1 MMSDYKSI
9 PLSERQRLQEKKY
22 KKHNLA
28 NILTHW
34 FNVGMWLLL
43 LPTGIAIISS
53 PRLGLSPI
61 WWQEMFRNI
70 FGSTANL
77 IHFHYTLGLVWT
89 FVLSFN
95 IFLGFRKYFVP
106 FAAHRMLLDKDDI
119 QWLKIKPLQMLGF
132 FKNEPLPPQDAYN
145 AGQKAYMYVVILGTL
160 GIMSSGLV
168 MTFKE
173 IFPPLVKQ
181 IAQPLHWVSVGAIVA
196 GLIIHVYMGAV
207 FPEEKEAF
215 FSMFSG
221 KVSAW
226 YARAHHTKW
235 YYQCLRE
242 EMEWEDQVAQEV
254 KEARLVSTPPNTD
267 QAPLHEAEPAATD

>member
-1 MMSDYKSI
+1 MSGYKNI
-9 PLSERQRLQEKKY
+9 PVEERRRLREKKY

-34 FNVGMWLLL
+34 FNVASWLML

-53 PRLGLSPI
+53 PRLGLAPE
-61 WWQEMFRNI
+61 WWQTLFRNM
-70 FGSTANL
+70 FGSSANL
-77 IHFHYTLGLVWT
+77 IRFHYTIGLIWIAILG
-89 FVLSFN
+89 FN
-95 IFLGFRKYFVP
+95 ILIGFRRYFVP

-119 QWLKIKPLQMLGF
+119 DWLKIKPLQMLGF
-132 FKNEPLPPQDAYN
+132 YKGKELPPQDAYN

-160 GIMSSGLV
+160 GIMSSGIV

-173 IFPPLVKQ
+173 IFPPILKQ
-181 IAQPLHWVSVGAIVA
+181 IAQPIHWVSVFSIVA
-196 GLIIHVYMGAV
+196 GLMVHVYMGAV

-226 YARAHHTKW
+226 YARAHHEKW
-235 YYQCLRE
+235 YWDKVQE
-242 EMEWEDQVAQEV
+242 ELEWEDEVEEQVAAAE
-254 KEARLVSTPPNTD
+254 TH
-267 QAPLHEAEPAATD
+267 APENAPAAEASGAD